1 LLFRFLIIVF
11 IFIHLNLVAS
21 QKESCFSVE
30 LLSTV
35 KNSQITMQDYPSSCL
50 KMDIG
55 NFNVVRCGC
64 YAEYAEAENL
74 LKSYSS
80 EFSKAHLVKT
90 YKYRFQSLEPKT
102 VEPKIETQ
110 VNLIN
115 FKNEIN
121 IFNNSYDFFDINITQ
136 QEEVTLLDSIK
147 SNLISNK
154 DAQLSKFDNSLSL
167 YGLAIDG
174 KYDQYLKSTFL
185 NREYTDY
192 EYNLK
197 LKYDF
202 FKNGYLEKRKSNKEN
217 KNKIKVTF
225 YQYSSEIEK
234 YSYEEKLSNIETLLP
249 LINFHYYQ
257 LLQKITAENLQKN
270 KILHDLG
277 SIAEYQIQL
286 KEKILNKYKKNTQ
299 KYKSAIDIKIAKPYF
314 LLLKNIELSELK
326 NINEIQHYMKNNNSK
341 ILLQKSMYNSQD
353 NTNSYFDKVKVN
365 IYLSNRTV
373 DETGWYNTVGVDSH
387 FPLDFSSSQENEV
400 QKLKQ
405 NAIKN
410 HKEALVSFLNNTLD
424 KLFREFKNSKY
435 QIQNN
440 KDELEILNYKL
451 QRYELLEK
459 DNISSLNLNIQ
470 EKIYLLQENIL
481 KLKYNISLSKLE
493 LLKILI
499 HIKYLT
505 NISDLNLI
513 IKANKCL

>member
-1 LLFRFLIIVF
+1 M
-11 IFIHLNLVAS
+11 
-21 QKESCFSVE
+21 K
-30 LLSTV
+30 
-35 KNSQITMQDYPSSCL
+35 DYPSTCL

-55 NFNVVRCGC
+55 NFSVVRCGC
-64 YAEYAEAENL
+64 YAEYTEAENL
-74 LKSYSS
+74 LKSYHS
-80 EFSKAHLVKT
+80 EFSQAHLVKT

-102 VEPKIETQ
+102 VAPKIKKQ

-121 IFNNSYDFFDINITQ
+121 IFNNRYDFFDINITK
-136 QEEVTLLDSIK
+136 QEETTLFDSIK
-147 SNLISNK
+147 SKLTSNK
-154 DAQLSKFDNSLSL
+154 DAQLSKYENSLSL
-167 YGLAIDG
+167 YGLAIDS
-174 KYDQYLKSTFL
+174 KYDHYLKSTFL
-185 NREYTDY
+185 NRKYTDY
-192 EYNLK
+192 EYNIK

-202 FKNGYLEKRKSNKEN
+202 FKNGYMQQKNSNKKS

-270 KILHDLG
+270 NILQDLG
-277 SIAEYQIQL
+277 NIAEYQIQL

-299 KYKSAIDIKIAKPYF
+299 RYKNSIDIKIAKSYF
-314 LLLKNIELSELK
+314 LLLKNIESTQLKDINQIRNYIKNHNSE
-326 NINEIQHYMKNNNSK
+326 
-341 ILLQKSMYNSQD
+341 ILLQKSMYYAEND
-353 NTNSYFDKVKVN
+353 TNSYFDRVKVN

-373 DETGWYNTVGVDSH
+373 DKNGWYNTLGVDSH

-400 QKLKQ
+400 QKLRQ

-410 HKEALVSFLNNTLD
+410 QEKALLNSLNNRID
-424 KLFREFKNSKY
+424 KLFRKFKSTKY
-435 QIQNN
+435 QIQND

-451 QRYELLEK
+451 QRYKLLEK
-459 DNISSLNLNIQ
+459 DNISSLHLDVH
-470 EKIYLLQENIL
+470 EKIYLLQESML

-499 HIKYLT
+499 HIEYIT
-505 NISDLNLI
+505 NSSDLNQI